1 MKKRSEIS
9 VCDRWQID
17 RMYPGNPE
25 WEHDLTDAKKEIH
38 SIQKFRGR
46 LKEGSSVVK
55 KLFDEKHRMERKLN
69 TIYVYAHLRHDEN
82 TEDAVCKGMVDR
94 GLFLYEEYSQLSS
107 FIMPELI
114 SLDDEILKSY
124 LESPEL
130 TEYRFCLEEIVRNKP
145 HILGAS
151 EEELLALIGPAFRV
165 ASQTFDV
172 LHDGDMKFP
181 DLEMPDGT
189 KKEVSHGLYHVHL
202 TSLDREVRKRA
213 YQSYLGQFEKLKLTY
228 ASLLQGCVLNHTALA
243 KARNFSSA
251 LKSSLFSDN
260 IPQEVYSNLIR
271 SVRKHIDINHQ
282 YFDLKK
288 KFLNLDDIH
297 VYDTHVPLTNNYQ
310 RVFEFDEA
318 VECIADAL
326 KPLGAE
332 YVKVLREGIRQGW
345 VDKYENLNKRSGAY
359 SSGCYDSD
367 PYILMNWDG
376 TIRSVF
382 TLAHELGHS
391 MHKLYSTREQPPQYA
406 QYSIFIAEIASTVN
420 EQLLAHW
427 FMKNADQHEEKIYL
441 LSQQMDDLRATL
453 VRQTMFA
460 EFEQLIHEA
469 IEKGRPLDVEFLK
482 NSYEQLN
489 KDYFG
494 SRVVIDSD
502 IRMEWARIPHFY
514 YNFYVYKYATG
525 ISAAIDIA
533 GRLIKNDKPS
543 CEAYIRMLG
552 LGGSQHSLNILLGAG
567 VDLKSQAPIEGA
579 MKHFQGLID
588 NLQELYQPF
597 STPK

>member
-1 MKKRSEIS
+1 MKKRSEIPA
-9 VCDRWQID
+9 CDRWQID
-17 RMYPGNPE
+17 RMYPGIPE
-25 WEHDLTDAKKEIH
+25 WERDLTDAKKEIQ

-46 LKEGSSVVK
+46 LKEGSSIVQ
-55 KLFDEKHRMERKLN
+55 KLFDEKYRIERKLN

-94 GLFLYEEYSQLSS
+94 GLFLYEEYGRLSS
-107 FIMPELI
+107 FITPELKA
-114 SLDDEILKSY
+114 LDSERLKSY
-124 LESPEL
+124 LESRTL
-130 TEYRFCLEEIVRNKP
+130 AEYRFCLEEIVRYKP
-145 HILGAS
+145 HILGSS
-151 EEELLALIGPAFRV
+151 EEELLALLGPAFRV

-202 TSLDREVRKRA
+202 TSLNREVRKRA

-228 ASLLQGCVLNHTALA
+228 ASLLQGCVLNHSALA
-243 KARNFSSA
+243 KARNFSSS

-271 SVRKHIDINHQ
+271 SVRNHIEINHQ

-310 RVFEFDEA
+310 KTFEFDEA

-326 KPLGAE
+326 RPLGDE
-332 YVKVLREGIRQGW
+332 YVKEMRAGIRRRW
-345 VDKYENLNKRSGAY
+345 VDKYESLNKRSGAY

-391 MHKLYSTREQPPQYA
+391 MHKLYSTRHQPPQYA

-427 FMKNADQHEEKIYL
+427 FMKHADQHEEKIYL

-460 EFEQLIHEA
+460 EFEQFIHEA
-469 IEKGRPLDVEFLK
+469 VEKGRPLDVEFLK

-494 SRVVIDSD
+494 PRVVLDQE

-525 ISAAIDIA
+525 ISAAIDIS
-533 GRLIKNDKPS
+533 GRLIKDDTSS

-552 LGGSQHSLNILLGAG
+552 LGASQHSLDILLAVG
-567 VDLKSQAPIEGA
+567 VDLLSPAPIECA
-579 MKHFQGLID
+579 MTHFQGLIHK
-588 NLQELYQPF
+588 LQELYQPL
-597 STPK
+597 STS